1 LAANGFIGAMAIGER
16 LTEARESKGL
26 TQAELVRK
34 SGVAERTLR
43 DIESGVTQN
52 PSTATVKRLA
62 AALGVPA
69 EQIMGDEPVER
80 PAPKSRAA
88 ATGPK
93 SAREA
98 LADET
103 HYLRYLFRRAGLVT
117 DEEQAKAAAAFD
129 ERFKQLWLFYLG
141 YCEAGFRTGRTDV
154 VQLELAKPA

>member
-1 LAANGFIGAMAIGER
+1 MSIGER
-16 LTEARESKGL
+16 LVEARKSKGFS
-26 TQAELVRK
+26 QPDLVRK
-34 SGVAERTLR
+34 SGVAERTIR

-62 AALGVPA
+62 ATLGIPA
-69 EQIMGDEPVER
+69 EQLMGDEPVER
-80 PAPKSRAA
+80 PAPKARQAPA
-88 ATGPK
+88 GPK

-129 ERFKQLWLFYLG
+129 ERFKQFDSTTAALVDLWIDG
-141 YCEAGFRTGRTDV
+141 YVRDLSERSTTSRKRGRGV
-154 VQLELAKPA
+154 